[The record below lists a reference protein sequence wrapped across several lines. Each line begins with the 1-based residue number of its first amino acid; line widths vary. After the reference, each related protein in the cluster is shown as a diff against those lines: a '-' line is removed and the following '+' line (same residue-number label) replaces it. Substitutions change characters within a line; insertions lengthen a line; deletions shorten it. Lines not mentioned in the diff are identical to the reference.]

1 MNKKQLAV
9 AGTIKSILLPI
20 LILFLISSSAYAN
33 ELKDEF
39 NQPVEGIFEAWFVT
53 QGMVNA
59 SHWMFFTEKEK
70 WTYLFGF
77 GDGTIN
83 TTAHF
88 ISNEKERRK
97 AYSSLPSSVEGD
109 LPMDD
114 LIKKIDQFYSDEK
127 NLDIPV
133 SYVLLIIRNRLLDV
147 DEDKIQKYIEYLR
160 DPSDKDLENITD

>member
-1 MNKKQLAV
+1 MSGNKIYLIFCLLA
-9 AGTIKSILLPI
+9 
-20 LILFLISSSAYAN
+20 LICSSAHTN
-33 ELKDEF
+33 ELKDGS

-59 SHWMFFTEKEK
+59 SHWMFFTAKEK

-83 TTAHF
+83 TAAHF
-88 ISNEKERRK
+88 IFNEKEKRK

-133 SYVLLIIRNRLLDV
+133 SYVLLIIRNRLLGV
-147 DEDKIQKYIEYLR
+147 DEDKIQRYIEYLR
-160 DPSDKDLENITD
+160 DPSGRNLEYVID